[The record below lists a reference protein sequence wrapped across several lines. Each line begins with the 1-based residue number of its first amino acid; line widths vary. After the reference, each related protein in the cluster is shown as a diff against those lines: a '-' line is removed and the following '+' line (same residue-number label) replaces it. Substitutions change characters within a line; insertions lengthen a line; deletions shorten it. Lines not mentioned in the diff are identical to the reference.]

1 MKKIQKSIMM
11 LAALLMAGVT
21 VTSCSNEDSI
31 ADVQSAKSGNYS
43 MSVKATK
50 GNDVLS
56 RALAITDG
64 SLNATWTTGDKVYV
78 YDVSTKTVIGELI
91 AQEDGAESTLKGIF
105 YDEATIPDV
114 GDLLALLFPKT
125 TFDYKNQ
132 KGTLEDI
139 AENYDYALAN
149 VTITVKDEVNKT
161 ITTTDAAFTN
171 AQSIVKFTLKDLE
184 GNALDA
190 DYMNVNFTNSGESVL
205 LQSFDLEKGITRGQI
220 EILLSDYSNE
230 IWAALATG
238 EEDPVKVDVEINANG
253 KNDNHYIYRKS
264 DVTFGSGGYYTIS
277 VNMIKSGTIQEA
289 FQNGNETKF
298 SFTAMGK
305 ELTLSSLFYNDA
317 FGETTISGT
326 AASMI
331 TSSSME
337 KYGKNLIISVN
348 AMGKSG
354 TMTID
359 TVGNTYT
366 WSDPTVGALIVL
378 QSITIN
384 GVEITQ
390 LPKSKS

>member
-1 MKKIQKSIMM
+1 MM

-31 ADVQSAKSGNYS
+31 SDVQSAKSGNYS

-78 YDVSTKTVIGELI
+78 YDVNTKTVIGELI

-220 EILLSDYSNE
+220 EN
-230 IWAALATG
+230 
-238 EEDPVKVDVEINANG
+238 
-253 KNDNHYIYRKS
+253 NHYIYRKS

-305 ELTLSSLFYNDA
+305 ELTISSLFYNDA

-337 KYGKNLIISVN
+337 KDGKNLIISVN

-366 WSDPTVGALIVL
+366 WSDATVGALIVL